1 MTTPGALDLQP
12 SGPPAP
18 EPQPSIPRL
27 AGDRRTLADRTFRL
41 AAAASGLSVLIILVL
56 IAVSTTQKAFPAF
69 RHEGVGYLAGSRWAP
84 NLDLYGAL
92 AFISG
97 TMLVSAIALVFAVPV
112 SVGIALFLSELA
124 PRRLRQI
131 VIYVIDLLAAVPSVV
146 FGLWGIV
153 VLAPAIVNVYD
164 WIAGVVDPVPVLNVL
179 FGKPVNGRSF
189 FTAGLILALMITPII
204 TSLTREV
211 FDTVP
216 AGQKEGALALGATR
230 WEMIRGA
237 IFPHSRSG
245 MIGAVMLGLGRAMG
259 ETIAAALVIGSSA
272 KLTAHLFGSGDAMAA
287 VIANQFGESG
297 GLHRSALVAMGV
309 VLFGMTIIVNMLAR
323 VVVGRTPSTVPIRGR
338 R

>member
-1 MTTPGALDLQP
+1 MTATPTLDVKP
-12 SGPPAP
+12 AGPPP
-18 EPQPSIPRL
+18 
-27 AGDRRTLADRTFRL
+27 AGFGLDGNRRQLADRAFRV
-41 AAAASGLSVLIILVL
+41 AALASGLSVLAILVL
-56 IAVSTTQKAFPAF
+56 IAVSTTQKAAPAF
-69 RHEGVGYLAGSRWAP
+69 RHDGIRFITESRWAP
-84 NLDLYGAL
+84 NVDIYGAL

-97 TMLVSAIALVFAVPV
+97 TMIVSAIALAFAVPI
-112 SVGIALFLSELA
+112 SIGIALFLSELA
-124 PRRLRQI
+124 PRRLRLI
-131 VIYVIDLLAAVPSVV
+131 TIYVIDMLAAVPSVV
-146 FGLWGIV
+146 FGLWGLI
-153 VLAPAIVNVYD
+153 VLAPWIVKIYD
-164 WIAGVVDPVPVLNVL
+164 WIADKVDPVPVLNVL

-216 AGQKEGALALGATR
+216 PGQKEAALALGATR

-272 KLTAHLFGSGDAMAA
+272 RLTLHLFSSGDAMAA

-297 GLHRSALVAMGV
+297 GLQRSALVAMGV
-309 VLFGMTIIVNMLAR
+309 VLFGMTIVVNMVAR
-323 VVVGRTPSTVPIRGR
+323 AIAGKSLDAAPVRGR

>member
-1 MTTPGALDLQP
+1 LERTAA
-12 SGPPAP
+12 GPPPAGP
-18 EPQPSIPRL
+18 PVGAGL
-27 AGDRRTLADRTFRL
+27 AGNRRTLADRAFKL
-41 AAAASGLSVLIILVL
+41 AALASGLSVLVVLVL
-56 IAVSTTQKAFPAF
+56 IAVSTAHKASPAF
-69 RHEGVGYLAGSRWAP
+69 RHEGLGFITGSRWAP
-84 NLDLYGAL
+84 NVDVFGAL

-97 TMLVSAIALVFAVPV
+97 TMLVSAIALAFAVPV
-112 SVGIALFLSELA
+112 SVGIALYLSELA
-124 PRRLRQI
+124 PRRLRQL

-153 VLAPAIVNVYD
+153 VLGPWIVRVYAWVAD
-164 WIAGVVDPVPVLNVL
+164 LVDPVPVLNVL
-179 FGKPVNGRSF
+179 FGKPVTGRSF

-297 GLHRSALVAMGV
+297 GLHRSALIAMGV
-309 VLFGMTIIVNMLAR
+309 VLFGMTIVVNMVAR
-323 VVVGRTPSTVPIRGR
+323 AVVGRSPSTTPIRGR

>member
-1 MTTPGALDLQP
+1 MTATPTLDRKP
-12 SGPPAP
+12 AGPPP
-18 EPQPSIPRL
+18 
-27 AGDRRTLADRTFRL
+27 AGFGLDGNRRQLADRTFKV
-41 AAAASGLSVLIILVL
+41 AALASGLSVLAILLL
-56 IAVSTTQKAFPAF
+56 IAVSTSQKAWPAF
-69 RHEGVGYLAGSRWAP
+69 REAGLGYVTESRWAP
-84 NLDLYGAL
+84 NIDVFGAL

-97 TMLVSAIALVFAVPV
+97 TMIVSAIALAFAVPI
-112 SVGIALFLSELA
+112 SIGIALFLSEIA
-124 PRRLRQI
+124 PRRLRRI
-131 VIYVIDLLAAVPSVV
+131 TIYVIDMLAAIPSVV
-146 FGLWGIV
+146 FGLWGLI
-153 VLAPAIVNVYD
+153 VLAPWIVKIYD
-164 WIAGVVDPVPVLNVL
+164 WISDKVDPIPVLNIL

-216 AGQKEGALALGATR
+216 AGQKEAALALGATR

-272 KLTAHLFGSGDAMAA
+272 RLTLHLFSSGDAMAA

-309 VLFGMTIIVNMLAR
+309 VLFAMTIVVNMVAR
-323 VVVGRTPSTVPIRGR
+323 AIAGKAASAAPIRGR